1 MLDPAFIKQGQN
13 YPSFSVAPVPQQ
25 LEQQQR
31 SPNNNLL
38 EDGRM
43 TLNKMMGGGVGLRGI
58 SVGRGSHQ
66 QDNEDRQMFDISSTF
81 VEEFR

>member
-1 MLDPAFIKQGQN
+1 
-13 YPSFSVAPVPQQ
+13 
-25 LEQQQR
+25 
-31 SPNNNLL
+31 
-38 EDGRM
+38 M

-66 QDNEDRQMFDISSTF
+66 LDYDDRQMFDISSTF

>member
-1 MLDPAFIKQGQN
+1 
-13 YPSFSVAPVPQQ
+13 
-25 LEQQQR
+25 
-31 SPNNNLL
+31 
-38 EDGRM
+38 M

-66 QDNEDRQMFDISSTF
+66 LDNDDRQMFDISSTF

>member
-1 MLDPAFIKQGQN
+1 
-13 YPSFSVAPVPQQ
+13 
-25 LEQQQR
+25 
-31 SPNNNLL
+31 
-38 EDGRM
+38 M

-66 QDNEDRQMFDISSTF
+66 QDNDDRQMFDISSTF